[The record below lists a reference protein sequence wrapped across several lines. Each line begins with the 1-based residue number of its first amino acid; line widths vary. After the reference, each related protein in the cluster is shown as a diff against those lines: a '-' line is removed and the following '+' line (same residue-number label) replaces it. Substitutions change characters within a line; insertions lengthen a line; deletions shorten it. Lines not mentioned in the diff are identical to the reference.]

1 MYFPYFRGRQYE
13 LLALKEL
20 ASQKLIS
27 SSVIPVIEPVKNI
40 PALNNSLSA
49 FCSASLPIGL
59 IINPSVGDL
68 TNDPQT
74 IYKLLEKYSA
84 NATVVPSILINKNAE
99 KEISELNSRRINA
112 EQTLVLLDSPDSLE
126 NYK

>member
-99 KEISELNSRRINA
+99 KEISELNSRRVNA
-112 EQTLVLLDSPDSLE
+112 EQTLML
-126 NYK
+126 